1 MKPFF
6 EGLLTEEQRAVART
20 VRRFVASE
28 VRPYLA
34 STPPDQFPRP
44 LFSKLCGMGLGG
56 VPFPAEHGGG
66 GADYAT
72 YAVVLEELAV
82 AGGALAGSLSVHG
95 LPQLILALFGTDEQ
109 KRRHLPRL
117 ASGELL
123 GAFALTEPETGSDA
137 AAIATRAEAVG
148 DGYAITGSKAW
159 ITHSTVADLFVVF
172 ARTGEREISAF
183 LVERGAPGFT
193 PLPPEKKM
201 GLRRSPTGGLSLS
214 GVDVSTGALIGRPGD
229 GLRIALTA
237 LDSGRITI
245 GALAVGLCRGAIDAA
260 VGYVRTRMAFGR
272 PLERND
278 VVRARLSEMVARTE
292 AAAALVRQ
300 AARLRDAGGP
310 FSAAAAAAKLVATDT
325 ALFVTAEAVQ
335 LCGATGV
342 SEEFPAIHLFNDA
355 KIAQIVEGANDVQR
369 MVLARA
375 LLA

>member
-1 MKPFF
+1 MKPFL
-6 EGLLTEEQRAVART
+6 EDLLTEEQRALAET
-20 VRRFVASE
+20 IRRFVTAE

-34 STPPDQFPRP
+34 SSPPDEFPRP
-44 LFSKLCGMGLGG
+44 LFSRLCEMGLGG
-56 VPFPAEHGGG
+56 IPFPAEHGGG
-66 GADYAT
+66 GADYAS

-95 LPQLILALFGTDEQ
+95 LPQLILSLFGTDEQ
-109 KRRHLPRL
+109 KRRYLPPL
-117 ASGELL
+117 AGGGLL

-137 AAIATRAEAVG
+137 AAIATRAVSAG
-148 DGYAITGSKAW
+148 DGFSLSGSKAW

-172 ARTGEREISAF
+172 ARTADQEISAF
-183 LVERGAPGFT
+183 LVERGTPGFT
-193 PLPPEKKM
+193 PLPPEKKT

-214 GVDVSTGALIGRPGD
+214 DVRVPAGALLGRPGD

-245 GALAVGLCRGAIDAA
+245 GALAIGLCRGAIQAA
-260 VGYVRTRMAFGR
+260 LGYVRTRKAFGLT
-272 PLERND
+272 LERNE
-278 VVRARLSEMVARTE
+278 VVRARLSERAARTE
-292 AAAALVRQ
+292 AAAALVRET
-300 AARLRDAGGP
+300 ARLRDAGRP

-369 MVLARA
+369 MILARA

>member
-6 EGLLTEEQRAVART
+6 EDLLTEEQRALAGT
-20 VRRFVASE
+20 VRRFVSAE

-44 LFSKLCGMGLGG
+44 LFAKLCDMGLGG
-56 VPFPAEHGGG
+56 IPFPAEHGGG

-72 YAVVLEELAV
+72 YAVALEELAV

-95 LPQLILALFGTDEQ
+95 LPQLVLALFGTDEQ
-109 KRRHLPRL
+109 KRLLPRL
-117 ASGELL
+117 AGGELL

-137 AAIATRAEAVG
+137 AAIATRAEPRG
-148 DGYAITGSKAW
+148 DGWSITGNKAW

-183 LVERGAPGFT
+183 LVEKGAPGFT
-193 PLPPEKKM
+193 PLPPEKKL

-214 GVDVSTGALIGRPGD
+214 GVPVSAGAMIGRRGD

-260 VGYVRTRMAFGR
+260 FGYLRTRKAFGR
-272 PLERND
+272 PLEQND
-278 VVRARLSEMVARTE
+278 VVRARLSEMAARTE
-292 AAAALVRQ
+292 AAAALVGQ
-300 AARLRDAGGP
+300 TARLRDAGGR
-310 FSAAAAAAKLVATDT
+310 FSPAAAAAKLIATDA

-342 SEEFPAIHLFNDA
+342 SEEFPVIHLFNDA

-375 LLA
+375 LLG